1 MKKIFFL
8 IMLSAFFSLFF
19 LNKKVATQKILTIA
33 IVQGAS
39 HPALDAANCS
49 FQKTL
54 QELAGQKKL
63 NFLFYNAD
71 GSPTQAYAIAQQIQ
85 ANKEID
91 LFYGIDCST
100 AQALFQVEK
109 NRPIVFIGVE
119 DPRERG
125 FLKEF
130 TNMCG
135 VTDAL
140 PAESYL
146 EIVEK
151 VIGKNKKVALLYK
164 NETSRKA
171 VAKNIREIL
180 ELHGHTVFDFTPVSE
195 IELLSQLNSIPFDI
209 DVILSPADSMIA
221 ANIHLIG
228 EFQKKRKKPFLAC
241 MKNSAEFGALASRGP
256 DYEYNGKQAARMA
269 YEILFNHKKPYDISL
284 EMGGFEEIFVNR
296 SVMNILNISLGDE
309 KDFMMIEERR

>member
-8 IMLSAFFSLFF
+8 IMFGGLLSLFF
-19 LNKKVATQKILTIA
+19 LNKKVETEKILTIA

-39 HPALDAANCS
+39 HPALDAANLS

-54 QELAGQKKL
+54 KELAGEKKL
-63 NFLFYNAD
+63 NFLFYNAE

-85 ANKEID
+85 ANKQID
-91 LFYGIDCST
+91 LFYGIDSST
-100 AQALFQVEK
+100 AQALSQVEK

-119 DPRERG
+119 DPKERG

-180 ELHGHTVFDFTPVSE
+180 EFHGHTVFDFTPVGE
-195 IELLSQLNSIPFDI
+195 IELLSQLDAIPFDI

-221 ANIHLIG
+221 ANINLIG

-241 MKNSAEFGALASRGP
+241 MKNSAKFGALASRGT
-256 DYEYNGKQAARMA
+256 DYEYNGLQAARMA
-269 YEILFNHKKPYDISL
+269 YEIIFNYKKPYDIPL
-284 EMGGFEEIFVNR
+284 EIGGYEEIFVNR
-296 SVMNILNISLGDE
+296 SIMNILNISLADE
-309 KDFMMIEERR
+309 KDFIIIEE